1 MNEENKN
8 QQQEKSIQ
16 FKTEITD
23 AMNTGARDVSAL
35 VTHKSKLWD
44 KLPSYK
50 TFSAKLIG
58 LLSSWKPVSVVD
70 ESFKAAKDARKT
82 SLAKSLKLQPG
93 DLESNVVDIVADS
106 EVKLLFAVTQLS
118 EKIGT
123 VAGAVSE
130 IYLDAVNLGD
140 RSTGNV
146 FQDLL
151 RGNIY
156 LAKGRQRFDVKPIL
170 YDLASKS
177 VTRIVARPFSKTD
190 LTPSPF
196 AKDAAGAYFAH
207 LFPSAYE
214 PAIRTDMKLELILKD
229 KALVI
234 DPDEFVAIVDDGLIF
249 MPTEISGRFA
259 AGADIQIKDSKGNL
273 IAYKKNLVA
282 LKNVMIFRNV
292 TMRLDSVYDESFFGA
307 IALELGSR
315 AFGAQYLPSKLIST
329 FIVNVYDVVTSKY
342 PLLMNLSFFKKL
354 GSFLPKKTTTT
365 TTTTT
370 P

>member
-151 RGNIY
+151 REI
-156 LAKGRQRFDVKPIL
+156 GR
-170 YDLASKS
+170 
-177 VTRIVARPFSKTD
+177 
-190 LTPSPF
+190 
-196 AKDAAGAYFAH
+196 AH
-207 LFPSAYE
+207 
-214 PAIRTDMKLELILKD
+214 
-229 KALVI
+229 V
-234 DPDEFVAIVDDGLIF
+234 
-249 MPTEISGRFA
+249 
-259 AGADIQIKDSKGNL
+259 
-273 IAYKKNLVA
+273 
-282 LKNVMIFRNV
+282 
-292 TMRLDSVYDESFFGA
+292 
-307 IALELGSR
+307 
-315 AFGAQYLPSKLIST
+315 
-329 FIVNVYDVVTSKY
+329 
-342 PLLMNLSFFKKL
+342 
-354 GSFLPKKTTTT
+354 
-365 TTTTT
+365 
-370 P
+370 